1 MRAVLTIGITFTILG
16 ILLSSSLSGQIYLIN
31 ASFEGSPA
39 DATVPAGWFPC
50 EKGTTPDIL
59 PGPWGVFT
67 EASEGQTFVGL
78 ITREDGSWESIG
90 QRLSR
95 PLEVKEC
102 YSFSVDLAHSKTYAG
117 YDQPVKL
124 RVWGGLRK
132 CDKNQLLYESK
143 FIDHTEWETYKAS
156 FSAKLPVNYILIE
169 AFYRATSFSHRGNI
183 LIDNIT
189 PIQKCIRAMAEE

>member
-1 MRAVLTIGITFTILG
+1 MMAMLLAV
-16 ILLSSSLSGQIYLIN
+16 SAQSQVYLNN
-31 ASFEGSPA
+31 ASFEGSPM
-39 DATVPAGWFPC
+39 DATVPVGWFPC

-90 QRLSR
+90 QRLSQT
-95 PLEVKEC
+95 LAVKEC

-132 CDKNQLLYESK
+132 CEKGQLLFESK
-143 FIDHTEWETYKAS
+143 FIDHSEWETYKIS
-156 FSAKLPVNYILIE
+156 FSAKVPVNYILIE
-169 AFYRATSFSHRGNI
+169 AYYRATSFSHRGNI
-183 LIDNIT
+183 LVDNIT
-189 PIQKCIRAMAEE
+189 PIKKCIRAMKE